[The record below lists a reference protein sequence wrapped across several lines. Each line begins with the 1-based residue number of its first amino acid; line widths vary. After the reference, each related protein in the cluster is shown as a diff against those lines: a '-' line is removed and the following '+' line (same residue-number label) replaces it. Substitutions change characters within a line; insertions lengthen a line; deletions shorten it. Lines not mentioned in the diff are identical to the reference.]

1 MTERIWAGR
10 AAVRFD
16 CCSSVVIVDVVVRCV
31 CGLGGGCILFVFFV
45 LVSLTGIN
53 SEWLGLGNILTSL
66 LGTKNIP
73 HTVSVLTLGNT
84 VVL

>member
-1 MTERIWAGR
+1 M
-10 AAVRFD
+10 F
-16 CCSSVVIVDVVVRCV
+16 
-31 CGLGGGCILFVFFV
+31 ILFMLFV

-73 HTVSVLTLGNT
+73 HSVSVLTLGNT